1 MNTNYE
7 NELNELKASSLSQ
20 RIRALEENGLKD
32 TYIRKRVPS
41 YATAAP
47 ANSSNISNGKGSFK
61 TNQFGS
67 STKIYQN
74 PSQFNSNDN
83 NLANTSINSVSSVH
97 SIISNNT
104 NHNTNDR
111 NYRANSSCDSLS
123 GGNLDET
130 FHENTDIVREDRIA
144 SPVNYHHIIDE
155 LNEAKS
161 RLKKVGEPVFKSPLE
176 FEVSPPG
183 SQRGGLKI
191 QTNGLLNHKTQE
203 TQPEQE
209 APSPNSNTSFSK
221 ATSKLLAEQL
231 KKMNQ
236 QKTVL
241 TENNDSA
248 SSINQIPISIPL
260 SEPKSHTRSSSRSS
274 ATGINALIGIWSEV
288 DKHNKLQAT
297 RNASKSLGNIFNQ
310 PIIASKNSSPSNSR
324 LNLSHQSNNSSIR
337 SDYNYSKHTSP
348 RPYSNPQ
355 TVVSA
360 LKNIVNEVHTHAKL
374 QQGSHENNSTKR
386 SATNFNSIY
395 SSKSQS
401 MEEPSS
407 SRKAS
412 TSSSQ
417 APAPYQPFH
426 SHKSS
431 FESPSADNKPYV
443 SPYTARS
450 SALSH
455 KNAYSSHSNDSNMLN
470 TAPVRAASFE
480 QLDSNSLA
488 FNASNTAIDRA
499 RVSSGSRKSLYEDYL
514 TSNHPSYVHNTS
526 NNRSDSISSSNT
538 VASSN
543 HTVTYTN
550 VNTNNSMNATGYS
563 NNSFNNMDDYQSN
576 DHDNNQNKNGRSHLV
591 SSNIYMALIY

>member
-47 ANSSNISNGKGSFK
+47 TNSNNISNGKSSFK

-74 PSQFNSNDN
+74 PSQFDSNDN

-104 NHNTNDR
+104 NNNTNDQ
-111 NYRANSSCDSLS
+111 NYRANSSCASLS

-161 RLKKVGEPVFKSPLE
+161 RLKKVGEPVLKPPLE

-191 QTNGLLNHKTQE
+191 QTNGSLSHKTQE
-203 TQPEQE
+203 AQSGQE
-209 APSPNSNTSFSK
+209 ALSPNSNTSFSK

-241 TENNDSA
+241 TENNDST

-260 SEPKSHTRSSSRSS
+260 SEPKSHTRSSSGSS

-288 DKHNKLQAT
+288 DKHNRLQTT
-297 RNASKSLGNIFNQ
+297 RSASKSLGNIFNQ

-324 LNLSHQSNNSSIR
+324 LNLSHHSNNSSIR

-360 LKNIVNEVHTHAKL
+360 LKNIVNEVHTHTKL
-374 QQGSHENNSTKR
+374 QQGSQENNSTKR

-401 MEEPSS
+401 MEESSS

-412 TSSSQ
+412 IGSSQ

-431 FESPSADNKPYV
+431 FEPSVDNKPYV

-455 KNAYSSHSNDSNMLN
+455 KNAYSPHSNDDMLN
-470 TAPVRAASFE
+470 TAPVRAASYE

-499 RVSSGSRKSLYEDYL
+499 HVSSGSRKSLYEDYL
-514 TSNHPSYVHNTS
+514 TSNHPSYVHTTS

-538 VASSN
+538 IASSN

-550 VNTNNSMNATGYS
+550 VNNINATG
-563 NNSFNNMDDYQSN
+563 NRDNSFNNSMDGNQSN
-576 DHDNNQNKNGRSHLV
+576 GHANNHSKNGRSHLV
-591 SSNIYMALIY
+591 SSNIYMASIY